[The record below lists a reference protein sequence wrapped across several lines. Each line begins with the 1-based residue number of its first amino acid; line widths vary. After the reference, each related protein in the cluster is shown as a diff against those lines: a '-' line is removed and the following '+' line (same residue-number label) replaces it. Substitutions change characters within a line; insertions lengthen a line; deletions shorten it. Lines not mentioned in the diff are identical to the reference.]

1 MNTSRLPK
9 QGMHF
14 PRITR
19 SSRTSRVVSW
29 HQKRA
34 GYASRGPTVDVDEL
48 LKEPTWNVNSLLP
61 KAESHDEDLQHINSK
76 QLHHLLR
83 LSALPPPRDAE
94 EESKLLSTLASQL
107 HFVREIQNVDTTNVE
122 PLQSLRDETAS
133 GRKDATIN
141 LEQLKEAFAEED
153 LKGDYYKR
161 IRRRQHDTEIE
172 NKTEKWDV
180 LGHAQKKVGSYFV
193 VEGGKED

>member
-1 MNTSRLPK
+1 MIASKVTRQGIHRPLIAGTSRTGHVAL
-9 QGMHF
+9 
-14 PRITR
+14 
-19 SSRTSRVVSW
+19 W

-34 GYASRGPTVDVDEL
+34 NSASRAPVVNVDEL
-48 LKEPTWNVNSLLP
+48 LKEPTWNVESLLP
-61 KAESHDEDLQHINSK
+61 KAESHDEDSKHISSK

-83 LSALPPPRDAE
+83 LSALPPPKDAE

-107 HFVREIQNVDTTNVE
+107 HFVREIQKVDTTNVE

-133 GRKDATIN
+133 GREDATIN
-141 LEQLKEAFAEED
+141 LEQLKEAFTQED

-161 IRRRQHDTEIE
+161 IRRRQHDTETKNE
-172 NKTEKWDV
+172 AEEWDV
-180 LGHAQKKVGSYFV
+180 LGHAQKKVGRYFV

>member
-1 MNTSRLPK
+1 
-9 QGMHF
+9 
-14 PRITR
+14 
-19 SSRTSRVVSW
+19 
-29 HQKRA
+29 
-34 GYASRGPTVDVDEL
+34 L